1 MSLIRYTHPM
11 MHLQQQINRMFD
23 QFDTDLFGRLEG
35 LGEGMFTPPVDIKE
49 DADAYTVHLEVPG
62 VSQDHLHLS
71 LQDNVLTIKGS
82 KEQKQES
89 GEGRY
94 RRIERSYGS
103 FSRSLIL
110 AAQRRCD
117 ASRSESGRRRAR
129 SAFAQARRIE
139 AAPDQRR
146 RDAKRG
152 AQSIV
157 AQNGTSQNDK
167 QQEAPTQG
175 DTSTQNDTA
184 PVDGNEQAAA
194 ATPKTHPKATRLEEV
209 KFINRDERDR
219 RISLRC

>member
-23 QFDTDLFGRLEG
+23 QFDNDLFGRMEG

-62 VSQDHLHLS
+62 VSQDNLHLS

-103 FSRSLIL
+103 FSRSLSL
-110 AAQRRCD
+110 PRNVD
-117 ASRSESGRRRAR
+117 ATRVEANLEDGVLEVRLPKREESKPRQINVGVTQNA
-129 SAFAQARRIE
+129 
-139 AAPDQRR
+139 
-146 RDAKRG
+146 G
-152 AQSIV
+152 AQTLM
-157 AQNGTSQNDK
+157 AQNGTSQDD
-167 QQEAPTQG
+167 QEQETPAQSSPQV

-184 PVDGNEQAAA
+184 PVDGNEQAVGGNSEDAPEGNP
-194 ATPKTHPKATRLEEV
+194 T
-209 KFINRDERDR
+209 
-219 RISLRC
+219 

>member
-62 VSQDHLHLS
+62 VSQDNLHLS

-103 FSRSLIL
+103 FSRSLSL
-110 AAQRRCD
+110 PRNVD
-117 ASRSESGRRRAR
+117 ATRVEANLEDGVLEVRLPKREESKPRQINVGVTQNA
-129 SAFAQARRIE
+129 
-139 AAPDQRR
+139 
-146 RDAKRG
+146 G

-167 QQEAPTQG
+167 QQETPTPG

-184 PVDGNEQAAA
+184 PVDGNEQAVGGNSEDAPEGNP
-194 ATPKTHPKATRLEEV
+194 T
-209 KFINRDERDR
+209 
-219 RISLRC
+219 

>member
-11 MHLQQQINRMFD
+11 MHLQQQVNRMFD

-35 LGEGMFTPPVDIKE
+35 LGEGMFTPPADIKE

-103 FSRSLIL
+103 FARSLAL
-110 AAQRRCD
+110 PHNVD
-117 ASRSESGRRRAR
+117 ATRVEANLEDGVLEVRLPKREESKPRQINVGVTQNA
-129 SAFAQARRIE
+129 
-139 AAPDQRR
+139 
-146 RDAKRG
+146 G
-152 AQSIV
+152 AQTVV
-157 AQNGTSQNDK
+157 AQNGTSQDGEK
-167 QQEAPTQG
+167 KEAPTQSPSQ
-175 DTSTQNDTA
+175 DDASTQNDTA
-184 PVDGNEQAAA
+184 PVDGNEQAAGGNSEDA
-194 ATPKTHPKATRLEEV
+194 PEGNPT
-209 KFINRDERDR
+209 
-219 RISLRC
+219 

>member
-49 DADAYTVHLEVPG
+49 DADSYTVHLEVPG
-62 VSQDHLHLS
+62 VSQDNLQLS

-103 FSRSLIL
+103 FSRSLSL
-110 AAQRRCD
+110 PRNVD
-117 ASRSESGRRRAR
+117 ATRVEANLEDGVLEVRLPKREESKPRQINVGVTQNA
-129 SAFAQARRIE
+129 
-139 AAPDQRR
+139 
-146 RDAKRG
+146 G
-152 AQSIV
+152 AQTVV
-157 AQNGTSQNDK
+157 AQNDGSRDDK
-167 QQEAPTQG
+167 QQETPTQG
-175 DTSTQNDTA
+175 DASTQNDTA
-184 PVDGNEQAAA
+184 PVDGNEQAVGGNSEDAPEGNP
-194 ATPKTHPKATRLEEV
+194 T
-209 KFINRDERDR
+209 
-219 RISLRC
+219 

>member
-1 MSLIRYTHPM
+1 MSLIRYSHPM

-23 QFDTDLFGRLEG
+23 QFDNDLFGRMEG

-62 VSQDHLHLS
+62 VTQDHLHLS

-103 FSRSLIL
+103 FSRSLSL
-110 AAQRRCD
+110 PRNVD
-117 ASRSESGRRRAR
+117 ATRVEANLEDGVLEVRLPKREESKPRQINVGVTQNA
-129 SAFAQARRIE
+129 
-139 AAPDQRR
+139 
-146 RDAKRG
+146 G
-152 AQSIV
+152 AQTLV
-157 AQNGTSQNDK
+157 AQNDGTSQDDQK
-167 QQEAPTQG
+167 QETPSQSPLQG

-184 PVDGNEQAAA
+184 PVDGNEQAAGGNSEDA
-194 ATPKTHPKATRLEEV
+194 PEGNPT
-209 KFINRDERDR
+209 
-219 RISLRC
+219 

>member
-11 MHLQQQINRMFD
+11 MNLQQQINRMFD

-62 VSQDHLHLS
+62 VSQDNLHLS

-94 RRIERSYGS
+94 RRIERNYGS
-103 FSRSLIL
+103 FSRSLSL
-110 AAQRRCD
+110 PRNVD
-117 ASRSESGRRRAR
+117 ATRVEANLEDGVLEVRLPKREESKPRQINVGVTQN
-129 SAFAQARRIE
+129 S
-139 AAPDQRR
+139 
-146 RDAKRG
+146 G

-157 AQNGTSQNDK
+157 AQNGTSQNGEK
-167 QQEAPTQG
+167 QETPTQG
-175 DTSTQNDTA
+175 GTSTQNETA
-184 PVDGNEQAAA
+184 PVDGNEQAAGGNSEDA
-194 ATPKTHPKATRLEEV
+194 PEGNPT
-209 KFINRDERDR
+209 
-219 RISLRC
+219 